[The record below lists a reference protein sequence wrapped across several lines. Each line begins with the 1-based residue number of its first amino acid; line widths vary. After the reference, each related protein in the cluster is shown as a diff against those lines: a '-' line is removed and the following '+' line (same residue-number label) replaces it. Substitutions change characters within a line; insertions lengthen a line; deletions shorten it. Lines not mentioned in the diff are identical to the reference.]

1 MSGATYNVVNGKL
14 PVDVKVGTREP
25 VSYSADV
32 TENADDTSSFVLD
45 LSDLVQNNDYANQSI
60 VISYDV
66 TVTDTK
72 VGNDI
77 QVGNDKNNP
86 NDKYGSDHEDVYTG
100 QIILTKTGDGG
111 KNLKMHSSK
120 YIRK

>member
-1 MSGATYNVVNGKL
+1 M
-14 PVDVKVGTREP
+14 
-25 VSYSADV
+25 
-32 TENADDTSSFVLD
+32 
-45 LSDLVQNNDYANQSI
+45 
-60 VISYDV
+60 
-66 TVTDTK
+66 TDTK

-111 KNLKMHSSK
+111 KKLKDAQFK
-120 YIRK
+120 VYKKVKNDAGKEENFIRAV